1 MQVHK
6 EQRSNAMLALDNCKH
21 ESGFSVMEAD
31 ELFFINGGS
40 EGFNIGTLPT
50 FTTPKTSNGVS
61 ITSKGLTITDNNLT
75 VYVKPTMTSVSVGC
89 SVSK

>member
-1 MQVHK
+1 MRVHK

-40 EGFNIGTLPT
+40 
-50 FTTPKTSNGVS
+50 GVGEYLQDCGKKYE
-61 ITSKGLTITDNNLT
+61 TARQK
-75 VYVKPTMTSVSVGC
+75 KF
-89 SVSK
+89 